1 MHVSASWHRW
11 PMITRRRAAQLLGIL
26 LALLCLTPLP
36 VAADSRTNWE
46 FTADNSILNIA
57 ASADNSLIAVAARDD
72 NVYIFDGEGNLQWQ
86 WEGRNS
92 MTGVD
97 VSDDGSL
104 IITSNLDRY
113 LRLFSRDGE
122 LLWEFQGGRGFIDC
136 AITSDGEHVVGIS
149 YEGRTMTML
158 ARDGT
163 ELWTKSLIMPLYC
176 VDIYGTGDNRRPVV
190 GTGDSQIRVL
200 NKDGDELMAVQLDA
214 YVRDIAV
221 SGNGARIAAALEY
234 GSIVYV
240 DGAAGKVIWRHE
252 TQRPGTGDRSRGIGM
267 SADGQV
273 IMAGVSYGDVF
284 LYDAEGNVLQTADVS
299 EDPIEAILV
308 SPDGS
313 LLAYGGQDSI
323 LRVSDRAHFED
334 VVLGAQRARR
344 NLIIG
349 IIAAIAA
356 VVVLFTLIVVFTEWG
371 RHAWHETL
379 APTRRTLA
387 AAWRSRISYLMLLPT
402 FALLLTFNYY
412 PAASGL
418 YHGFTRWTPGLRAEW
433 IGIENYRAAFQNE
446 YLGVGVKNA
455 ILFIVTGYLQ
465 LLSPL
470 LVAELVFNLA
480 SPKAQYW
487 WRTVFIFPMVVPG
500 VVAILLWVNIYDPNY
515 GMLNKVLELFNLE
528 HLQRVWL
535 GDEKIALWAI
545 IFMGFPWVGALA
557 LLLFYG
563 GLIAIPTE
571 LFDAAKVDGCNFV
584 QRFWNIDLPL
594 LLTPLKTLIILGF
607 IGGVQAFGNVFLT
620 TGGGPG
626 HSTYTPALEM
636 YYQATLFDRMG
647 SASAIGTLLFAV
659 ILTGTILNLKYFRG
673 SETEFQA

>member
-1 MHVSASWHRW
+1 M
-11 PMITRRRAAQLLGIL
+11 QLLGLL

-36 VAADSRTNWE
+36 VAADSRVSWD
-46 FTADNSILNIA
+46 FTAENSILSIA
-57 ASADNSLIAVAARDD
+57 ASADSSAIAVAARD
-72 NVYIFDGEGNLQWQ
+72 NRVYLFDGEGNLQWQ

-97 VSDDGSL
+97 ISDDGSL
-104 IITSNLDRY
+104 IATSNLDRY
-113 LRLFSRDGE
+113 LRLFTRDGE
-122 LLWEFQGGRGFIDC
+122 LLWEFQGARGFIDC

-149 YEGRTMTML
+149 LEGRTMSML

-163 ELWTKSLIMPLYC
+163 ELWTKNLIMPLYT

-190 GTGDSQIRVL
+190 GTGDSQIRIL
-200 NKDGDELMAVQLDA
+200 NKDGDQLLAIQLDA
-214 YVRDIAV
+214 YVRDVAV
-221 SGNGARIAAALEY
+221 SANGARIAAALEY

-240 DGAAGKVIWRHE
+240 NGATGQVIWRHE

-267 SADGQV
+267 SDDGQV
-273 IMAGVSYGDVF
+273 IMAGVSYGNVF
-284 LYDAEGNVLQTADVS
+284 VYDAEGNIQQSAKVS
-299 EDPIEAILV
+299 DQPIEAILV

-313 LLAYGGQDSI
+313 LLVYGGQDNL
-323 LRVSDRAHFED
+323 LRAIDRAHFGD
-334 VVLGAQRARR
+334 LITGQARARR
-344 NLIIG
+344 NLTIG
-349 IIAAIAA
+349 IVAGLAIIVAAFAIL
-356 VVVLFTLIVVFTEWG
+356 VSVTEWG

-379 APTRRTLA
+379 APSRRLLA
-387 AAWRSRISYLMLLPT
+387 AMWRSRISYLMLLPT

-412 PAASGL
+412 PAFSGL
-418 YHGFTRWTPGLRAEW
+418 YHGFTRWTPGLKAQW
-433 IGIENYRAAFQNE
+433 IGLQNYQAAFRNE
-446 YLGVGVKNA
+446 YLCVGVKNA
-455 ILFIVTGYLQ
+455 VIFIVTGFLQ

-470 LVAELVFNLA
+470 LVAELIFNLT

-487 WRTVFIFPMVVPG
+487 WRTIFIFPMVVPG
-500 VVAILLWVNIYDPNY
+500 VVSILLWVNIYDPNY
-515 GMLNKVLELFNLE
+515 GMLNKALELFNLT

-571 LFDAAKVDGCNFV
+571 LFDAAKVDGCNFF

-594 LLTPLKTLIILGF
+594 LLTPIKTLVILGF

-647 SASAIGTLLFAV
+647 SASAIGTLLFVV
-659 ILTGTILNLKYFRG
+659 ILTGTILNMRYIRG
-673 SETEFQA
+673 SETEYQA